1 MLGRV
6 GEGLGGP
13 GGGGVVRPEAEAGKG
28 WLLFPKG
35 VMGMMQTE
43 PRSKSLAATR
53 TSAAKEPPPGSAP
66 PLVPGTGGRRECKSY
81 FTDRKKKKEKEKFKK
96 ERKEKEKKIRA
107 VPRKRVGGG
116 CEHRV
121 MARHFPERQGP
132 EPPTRASPAT
142 APSQGVQALGSAGR
156 RRGRRRWAP
165 ALTANEP
172 PLH

>member
-1 MLGRV
+1 MEGWRRAKRGSKHCGGGAVLGRV

-81 FTDRKKKKEKEKFKK
+81 FTDRKKKKRKRKNLKK
-96 ERKEKEKKIRA
+96 KEKK
-107 VPRKRVGGG
+107 RKRKK
-116 CEHRV
+116 EK
-121 MARHFPERQGP
+121 
-132 EPPTRASPAT
+132 
-142 APSQGVQALGSAGR
+142 
-156 RRGRRRWAP
+156 
-165 ALTANEP
+165 N
-172 PLH
+172 

>member
-1 MLGRV
+1 VAPLPQGCDGDDANRAQEQKSGCDSNQRCQGTAPRLGTAS
-6 GEGLGGP
+6 GP
-13 GGGGVVRPEAEAGKG
+13 WDRGEAGMQK
-28 WLLFPKG
+28 LLHGQK
-35 VMGMMQTE
+35 
-43 PRSKSLAATR
+43 
-53 TSAAKEPPPGSAP
+53 
-66 PLVPGTGGRRECKSY
+66 
-81 FTDRKKKKEKEKFKK
+81 KKKKEKEKFKK

>member
-53 TSAAKEPPPGSAP
+53 TSAAKEPPPR
-66 PLVPGTGGRRECKSY
+66 LGTASGPW
-81 FTDRKKKKEKEKFKK
+81 DRGEAGMQKLLHGQKKKK
-96 ERKEKEKKIRA
+96 
-107 VPRKRVGGG
+107 
-116 CEHRV
+116 
-121 MARHFPERQGP
+121 
-132 EPPTRASPAT
+132 TR
-142 APSQGVQALGSAGR
+142 
-156 RRGRRRWAP
+156 
-165 ALTANEP
+165 
-172 PLH
+172 